1 MMPNNNMQFQKSV
14 GGSKAFL
21 RTRKGR
27 VEDEQRVYKEEHQ
40 WRCES
45 REGDRRRECTT
56 LISLQHN

>member
-1 MMPNNNMQFQKSV
+1 MPNNNMQFQKSV

-21 RTRKGR
+21 RTQKGR

-45 REGDRRRECTT
+45 REG
-56 LISLQHN
+56 L

>member
-1 MMPNNNMQFQKSV
+1 MQFQKSV

-21 RTRKGR
+21 RTQKGR
-27 VEDEQRVYKEEHQ
+27 VEDEQRVYKEEHP

>member
-40 WRCES
+40 N